1 MAANSRS
8 ESPATRWTSNLED
21 LRAITVRQP
30 WAWLIVNGFKDIEN
44 RSKRIRYR
52 GSLLIHAGLSRDD
65 LDQNVKW
72 VLKKYRISVPNELE
86 RGGIVGVV
94 EVIDCVESHK
104 SKWFEKGSFGW
115 VLANPRRLKFRP
127 CKGALNFFRPRFL
140 TLNVRE

>member
-21 LRAITVRQP
+21 LPAITVRQP
-30 WAWLIVNGFKDIEN
+30 WAWLIVNGVKDVEC
-44 RSKRIRYR
+44 RSRPIRYR
-52 GSLLIHAGLSRDD
+52 GLLLIHAGLSVDGFE
-65 LDQNVKW
+65 QNVNW
-72 VLKKYRISVPNELE
+72 VSKRYRISVPNELE

-127 CKGALNFFRPRFL
+127 CKGALSFFRPRFL
-140 TLNVRE
+140 TVNVRE

>member
-21 LRAITVRQP
+21 LPAITVRQP

-44 RSKRIRYR
+44 RSKPIRYP
-52 GSLLIHAGLSRDD
+52 GSLLIHAGLSRDC

-72 VLKKYRISVPNELE
+72 VLKKYGIVVANELE

-94 EVIDCVESHK
+94 DVIDCVESHK

-115 VLANPRRLKFRP
+115 VLANPRRLKFKP
-127 CKGALNFFRPRFL
+127 CKGALSFFRPSFL
-140 TLNVRE
+140 TADARE